1 MHHNVYEF
9 KRKKTN
15 QKNKEVDS
23 KRRISPDQPFDYD
36 EMVAITGP
44 DYPRYSNRN
53 GVAVL
58 PYEEL
63 KRNFSRIL
71 LETIEKPTYTNVSGF
86 KVADH
91 FYHHIG
97 HSWVQLLHDG
107 WVKIG
112 IDDFVARLF
121 GPSDTIRLPAVGDFL
136 IQGEVGWELNRDNQE
151 APMASPV
158 SGIVFSVNERIKEQP
173 KVTHD
178 DPYEEG
184 WLFLLNPVS
193 LRINM
198 KELYWGKESIQWIE
212 MENRKL
218 LNFMGPEYE
227 RLAATGGELIDDIYG
242 HFPEIEWNRLVK
254 TFLRTA

>member
-1 MHHNVYEF
+1 MQNNVYEF
-9 KRKKTN
+9 KRKKAN
-15 QKNKEVDS
+15 SKNKGVDS
-23 KRRISPDQPFDYD
+23 KRCIAPDQPFDYD
-36 EMVAITGP
+36 EVIAITGP
-44 DYPRYSNRN
+44 EYALHSNRN
-53 GVAVL
+53 GIAVL

-63 KRNFSRIL
+63 KRNFSGML
-71 LETIEKPTYTNVSGF
+71 LKTVEKPTYTNVSGF
-86 KVADH
+86 KIADNY
-91 FYHHIG
+91 YHHIG

-121 GPSDTIRLPAVGDFL
+121 GPSDTIRLPAVGEFL
-136 IQGEVGWELNRDNQE
+136 MQGEAGWELNRNDQR

-158 SGIVFSVNERIKEQP
+158 SGIVFSVNDRIKTQP
-173 KVTHD
+173 RIAHD

-193 LRINM
+193 LKVNM
-198 KELYWGKESIQWIE
+198 KELYQEKESAQWIE

-218 LNFMGPEYE
+218 LKLMGPEYE

-242 HFPEIEWNRLVK
+242 NFPEIKWNRLVK
-254 TFLRTA
+254 TFLHTT